1 MGAWV
6 TGHNL
11 AGYMP
16 ESDTYA
22 YETWKEAVAG
32 MVADAQDYA
41 DTDDEHHNGMADET
55 WTDEDYG
62 SMRATVD
69 AILADD
75 GPREEGKSWSM
86 WVADSDD
93 RRIVFWLQWEATRDA
108 DEEN

>member
-41 DTDDEHHNGMADET
+41 DTDDEANDAMADAD
-55 WTDEDYG
+55 WADEDYG

-75 GPREEGKSWSM
+75 GPREEGKPWSM
-86 WVADSDD
+86 QVADSDD
-93 RRIVFWLQWEATRDA
+93 RRIVFWLQWEATRNA
-108 DEEN
+108 DEES